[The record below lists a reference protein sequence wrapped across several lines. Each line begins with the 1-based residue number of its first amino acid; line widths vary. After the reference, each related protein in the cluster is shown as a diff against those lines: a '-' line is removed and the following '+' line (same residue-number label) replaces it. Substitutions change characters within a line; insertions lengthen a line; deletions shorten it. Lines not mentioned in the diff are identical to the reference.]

1 MLTFLEFITL
11 LTGRFGK
18 KIVMTEGVGRAY
30 ITLHEGNVHYSIHHE
45 RLEELPKAVR
55 FIDRK
60 NTIVYEFE
68 LAHSNGGKVHCFL
81 LY

>member
-1 MLTFLEFITL
+1 MLNFLEFIAL

-30 ITLHEGNVHYSIHHE
+30 VTLHEGNVHYSIHYE
-45 RLEELPKAVR
+45 RLEELPTAVR

-60 NTIVYEFE
+60 STIVYEFE
-68 LAHSNGGKVHCFL
+68 FAHSNGVKVHSFL